1 MIIVLDASA
10 GIEIALSRDNAAIF
24 EKKIENASKI
34 ITSDLLSLSYLR
46 TQYKPVLEFRRIL

>member
-24 EKKIENASKI
+24 EKKIENALKI
-34 ITSDLLSLSYLR
+34 ITSDFTAVRL
-46 TQYKPVLEFRRIL
+46 T